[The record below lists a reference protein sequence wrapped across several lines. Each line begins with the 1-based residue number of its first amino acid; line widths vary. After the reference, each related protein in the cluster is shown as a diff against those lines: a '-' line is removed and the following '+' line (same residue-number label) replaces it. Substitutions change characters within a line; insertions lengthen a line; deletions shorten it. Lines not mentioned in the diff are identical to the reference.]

1 MGLFFCNAGFSN
13 QRISS
18 KNISRHVLCKTL
30 ATKHFLKK
38 ENALPYLSKLILP
51 VAKATLHKRVICS
64 AGNLV
69 KGDNTTLHLF
79 CALPQI
85 WVLTPSFF
93 A

>member
-1 MGLFFCNAGFSN
+1 MPILA
-13 QRISS
+13 ISES
-18 KNISRHVLCKTL
+18 AAKNTFRAVLCKTL
-30 ATKHFLKK
+30 ATKRFLKK
-38 ENALPYLSKLILP
+38 ENALPYSSKLILP
-51 VAKATLHKRVICS
+51 VARATLHKRVICS

-79 CALPQI
+79 CALAQI